1 MNYFCYLRL
10 KARDIVAYII
20 YKVNNF
26 LKYFLEYFRNKV
38 KSRFQDGW
46 IRALTLG
53 RAAAP
58 RRALTLGRAP
68 LRG

>member
-10 KARDIVAYII
+10 KARSILPYIN

-38 KSRFQDGW
+38 KSMFQDGR

-53 RAAAP
+53 RAASP
-58 RRALTLGRAP
+58 RRALR
-68 LRG
+68 